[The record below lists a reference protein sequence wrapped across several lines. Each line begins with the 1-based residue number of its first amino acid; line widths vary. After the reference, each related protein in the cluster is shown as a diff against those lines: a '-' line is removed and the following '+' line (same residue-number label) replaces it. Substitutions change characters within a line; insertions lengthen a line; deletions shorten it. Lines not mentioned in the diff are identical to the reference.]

1 MEYIEK
7 TSSWQIDRKTT
18 SPRPMFSCPHYTR
31 RVHSLSSELQIN
43 ERVHR
48 YGPSWAEV
56 CVSNAGSV
64 YAPIR
69 TCVSLSST
77 CCHYIR
83 PMNPRPHW
91 SVAPT
96 PRILILSP
104 SALPPRLPAPRNLCP
119 ISVFGYLSIPPY
131 VLSPTM
137 QWCPTS
143 SNPTDTTCSNV
154 DHQPLLHP
162 WDSVSSSSLSPPSLL
177 AGSGSCQTLWSTRQ
191 GEGADYWGQRRI
203 GILVF

>member
-1 MEYIEK
+1 MALREPKYVSAMQVACMHQSGLVRN
-7 TSSWQIDRKTT
+7 TSSK
-18 SPRPMFSCPHYTR
+18 RPPLFSHY
-31 RVHSLSSELQIN
+31 LL
-43 ERVHR
+43 
-48 YGPSWAEV
+48 
-56 CVSNAGSV
+56 
-64 YAPIR
+64 
-69 TCVSLSST
+69 ST

-83 PMNPRPHW
+83 PMYPRPHR

-104 SALPPRLPAPRNLCP
+104 SARPPRLPAPRNLCP

-191 GEGADYWGQRRI
+191 GEGANYWGQRRI